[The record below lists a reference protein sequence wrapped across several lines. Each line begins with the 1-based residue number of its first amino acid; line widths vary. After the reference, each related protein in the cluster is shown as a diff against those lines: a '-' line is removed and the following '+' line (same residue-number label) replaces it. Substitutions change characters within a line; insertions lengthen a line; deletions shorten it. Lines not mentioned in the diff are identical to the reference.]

1 MTSRTVLTLSKQ
13 NKTKQNKMSKK
24 KHFKSKQ
31 DTGMGSS
38 ITNGFHQSENLTENE
53 KLKQKLCV
61 VCILH

>member
-1 MTSRTVLTLSKQ
+1 
-13 NKTKQNKMSKK
+13 MSKK